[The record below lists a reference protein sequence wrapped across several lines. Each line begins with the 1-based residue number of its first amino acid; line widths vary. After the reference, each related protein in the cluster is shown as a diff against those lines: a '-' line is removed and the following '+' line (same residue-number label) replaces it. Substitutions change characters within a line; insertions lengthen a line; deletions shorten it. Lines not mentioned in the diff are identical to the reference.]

1 MSPSRRD
8 TFTRSEDPFPL
19 AGLNRRHQHSW
30 SQQKAQAEAM
40 WIEERRQLLAET
52 AHLRQI
58 IAGQPSKELMEDA
71 AIQAGSASGKSRA
84 SQTPRLSTPRPT
96 TSSSDGI
103 WDLLRTQSLPSDSQ
117 EWLDALVSNRAST
130 AEFGDAAAEYA
141 LTVAQ
146 AAGDH
151 HAAANKFA
159 RAAALHAQGI
169 PRALGPLPDW
179 GVIKEVSKPTP
190 NVESVAPGFAGGRYS
205 PVEEEADDE
214 DIWHSLCQPTARV
227 QINPRQ
233 ADGKRAFEECEE
245 LHADPKVQKARFPS
259 PSSNPWGLQESEK
272 VSMCIPTLAH
282 PKIPVPP
289 SNPWGLQDFAL
300 PVMGITLP
308 PTGKVNVTYTPVEA
322 FQPLPPTP
330 AHMDAP
336 TKLDSHFFSA
346 STGFPVTFEDDCTDD
361 STPMVE
367 VLDMS
372 AGGEGGGKWLHLKQG
387 PPAST
392 TRQNEDVLE
401 RSAASMNLTP
411 QELLAPTP
419 MTDLLRDVMA
429 LTDSSSALYQEAL
442 PTFTTRL
449 ADSGFMTCQLAQILA
464 PIRTASNMIESVDS
478 SPTTPPKRLASSGAG
493 SIQHFPVLI
502 AGAGPTGLTLSI
514 LLGKLGLPSLVVD
527 RSSGL
532 PNHPQAHF
540 INNRSMEIF
549 RPLDG
554 LAAELI
560 TFRAHSRGGQD
571 GIRFGH
577 QLQHFQQSPDG
588 VICSVSPSQGSPY
601 QVQADYLIAADGASS
616 RVRKQLGIDM
626 VGEAAMQHLVNIHF
640 FSKDLWHH
648 VKDRPAML
656 YFVFSSQAIVVLV
669 AHNLQEGEM
678 VAQVPYFPPVQS
690 LADFPASK
698 CRDILRKAA
707 GLPNLEVDVRTVK
720 TWNMSAQVAQR
731 FQEGRV
737 FLAGDAAHRFPP
749 AGAFG
754 MNTGIQDAH
763 NLAWKLAA
771 VLNNT
776 ASPKLLDSYQAERK
790 PVAQANTDLSVANW
804 HEAVKVPKVLGLD
817 PRAAN
822 LLNAVVGSGPMS
834 LLPKGFGRAAL
845 DFGLAAGLK
854 QATALHTASAQHRWQ
869 PVWRRNFHLGPG
881 FCRHLEAAAFDKTR
895 AFG

>member
-1 MSPSRRD
+1 MLKGVLPK
-8 TFTRSEDPFPL
+8 T
-19 AGLNRRHQHSW
+19 QSW
-30 SQQKAQAEAM
+30 KSCLSALTSTNF
-40 WIEERRQLLAET
+40 W
-52 AHLRQI
+52 
-58 IAGQPSKELMEDA
+58 S
-71 AIQAGSASGKSRA
+71 SAS
-84 SQTPRLSTPRPT
+84 
-96 TSSSDGI
+96 
-103 WDLLRTQSLPSDSQ
+103 
-117 EWLDALVSNRAST
+117 
-130 AEFGDAAAEYA
+130 
-141 LTVAQ
+141 
-146 AAGDH
+146 
-151 HAAANKFA
+151 
-159 RAAALHAQGI
+159 
-169 PRALGPLPDW
+169 
-179 GVIKEVSKPTP
+179 
-190 NVESVAPGFAGGRYS
+190 
-205 PVEEEADDE
+205 
-214 DIWHSLCQPTARV
+214 C
-227 QINPRQ
+227 
-233 ADGKRAFEECEE
+233 
-245 LHADPKVQKARFPS
+245 
-259 PSSNPWGLQESEK
+259 
-272 VSMCIPTLAH
+272 
-282 PKIPVPP
+282 
-289 SNPWGLQDFAL
+289 
-300 PVMGITLP
+300 
-308 PTGKVNVTYTPVEA
+308 
-322 FQPLPPTP
+322 
-330 AHMDAP
+330 
-336 TKLDSHFFSA
+336 
-346 STGFPVTFEDDCTDD
+346 CTDRLPQHA
-361 STPMVE
+361 SVH
-367 VLDMS
+367 
-372 AGGEGGGKWLHLKQG
+372 KWPCGQ
-387 PPAST
+387 
-392 TRQNEDVLE
+392 Q
-401 RSAASMNLTP
+401 
-411 QELLAPTP
+411 
-419 MTDLLRDVMA
+419 
-429 LTDSSSALYQEAL
+429 
-442 PTFTTRL
+442 
-449 ADSGFMTCQLAQILA
+449 
-464 PIRTASNMIESVDS
+464 
-478 SPTTPPKRLASSGAG
+478 RLASSGAG

-754 MNTGIQDAH
+754 MNTGIQ
-763 NLAWKLAA
+763 
-771 VLNNT
+771 
-776 ASPKLLDSYQAERK
+776 
-790 PVAQANTDLSVANW
+790 
-804 HEAVKVPKVLGLD
+804 VPKVLGLD

>member
-1 MSPSRRD
+1 M
-8 TFTRSEDPFPL
+8 
-19 AGLNRRHQHSW
+19 
-30 SQQKAQAEAM
+30 
-40 WIEERRQLLAET
+40 
-52 AHLRQI
+52 
-58 IAGQPSKELMEDA
+58 
-71 AIQAGSASGKSRA
+71 
-84 SQTPRLSTPRPT
+84 
-96 TSSSDGI
+96 
-103 WDLLRTQSLPSDSQ
+103 
-117 EWLDALVSNRAST
+117 
-130 AEFGDAAAEYA
+130 
-141 LTVAQ
+141 
-146 AAGDH
+146 
-151 HAAANKFA
+151 
-159 RAAALHAQGI
+159 
-169 PRALGPLPDW
+169 
-179 GVIKEVSKPTP
+179 
-190 NVESVAPGFAGGRYS
+190 
-205 PVEEEADDE
+205 
-214 DIWHSLCQPTARV
+214 
-227 QINPRQ
+227 
-233 ADGKRAFEECEE
+233 
-245 LHADPKVQKARFPS
+245 
-259 PSSNPWGLQESEK
+259 
-272 VSMCIPTLAH
+272 
-282 PKIPVPP
+282 
-289 SNPWGLQDFAL
+289 
-300 PVMGITLP
+300 
-308 PTGKVNVTYTPVEA
+308 
-322 FQPLPPTP
+322 
-330 AHMDAP
+330 
-336 TKLDSHFFSA
+336 
-346 STGFPVTFEDDCTDD
+346 
-361 STPMVE
+361 
-367 VLDMS
+367 
-372 AGGEGGGKWLHLKQG
+372 
-387 PPAST
+387 
-392 TRQNEDVLE
+392 
-401 RSAASMNLTP
+401 
-411 QELLAPTP
+411 
-419 MTDLLRDVMA
+419 
-429 LTDSSSALYQEAL
+429 
-442 PTFTTRL
+442 
-449 ADSGFMTCQLAQILA
+449 
-464 PIRTASNMIESVDS
+464 
-478 SPTTPPKRLASSGAG
+478 
-493 SIQHFPVLI
+493 
-502 AGAGPTGLTLSI
+502 
-514 LLGKLGLPSLVVD
+514 
-527 RSSGL
+527 
-532 PNHPQAHF
+532 QAHF

-554 LAAELI
+554 LAAEVAAHSPPLAEWRKFVYCESL
-560 TFRAHSRGGQD
+560 TGRVFGEVDHFQGQTGPRMHDLSPEPVVHLSQHKLLPMMLHRAHSRGGQD

-845 DFGLAAGLK
+845 DFGLAAGLSVSGLYGPLK
-854 QATALHTASAQHRWQ
+854 QWRQHQLSSIFASGQTLRLQFPKEDLGFVYNTPGAAICPETDTVPGASHRVAAQPQPDSAGADATAVNTKGRVQKATRGSVGGSDRRYRPSCFPGSRLPHCTLRQLNTDGSLSGAEISTLDLVSADI
-869 PVWRRNFHLGPG
+869 WRLLLLIRPGPLVDAW
-881 FCRHLEAAAFDKTR
+881 LEAACTLQAELGCPIRAVSIVASHHGAAIPSRTNGQALETFLDVDKSWFDLSGVSEKGAVLVRPDGHVLWRCVDAADVDSEQYQEKVAARVHVLNAAREATR
-895 AFG
+895 SSLVPITPDVQCIITSLRSAVQTCVGKSTYQSIS